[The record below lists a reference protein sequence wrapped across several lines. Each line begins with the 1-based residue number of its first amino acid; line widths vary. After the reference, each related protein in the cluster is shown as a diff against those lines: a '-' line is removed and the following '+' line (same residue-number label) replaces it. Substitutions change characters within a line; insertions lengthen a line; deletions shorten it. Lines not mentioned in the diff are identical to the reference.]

1 MQMKFYQY
9 RTGVFALVLL
19 ATAGTG
25 SFSCKRKPDPELCG
39 KYYRRLARLHVNGP
53 GAALAALRT
62 GEGKTAAMNYCLT
75 LRRAQVECVLKAKT
89 LAEAVRCEASPEPE
103 HSP

>member
-1 MQMKFYQY
+1 
-9 RTGVFALVLL
+9 
-19 ATAGTG
+19 
-25 SFSCKRKPDPELCG
+25 
-39 KYYRRLARLHVNGP
+39 
-53 GAALAALRT
+53 
-62 GEGKTAAMNYCLT
+62 MNYCLT